1 MFNYFNVGDLVK
13 FKDKGV
19 VKRNRMHPDKTIA
32 VIVEVERD
40 VYWTYTGYKDDRV
53 TVHWMPLGKK
63 ESMPE
68 FLLEKATEEA

>member
-1 MFNYFNVGDLVK
+1 MFDVGDLVK

-19 VKRNRMHPDKTIA
+19 VKRNRMKPGKTIA
-32 VIVEVERD
+32 LVIAVERD
-40 VYWTYTGYKDDRV
+40 QYWSYTGDMDDRV
-53 TVHWMPLGKK
+53 TVQWMPLGEK